1 MIAHSRDSCQT
12 HEVGF
17 NYLISSWSV
26 FKTACWGANNHEI
39 SWVLS
44 IDDGYMGSWP
54 PWGAFYRHLI
64 IGLGT
69 HQNYGNIHVYIIY
82 TYIWIQKLGIMGYIY
97 IYTHIYIYNNDNT
110 KTYDWKIYD
119 WKMMVDDVGWW
130 FCWRF
135 IIMQELGIWILD
147 NQGLQ
152 LTAKRWSH
160 GQIPGFEDAEIVWFL
175 ASSNPYFGW
184 AKWSQTS
191 WRTPNFSRSTS
202 KFYLIF

>member
-1 MIAHSRDSCQT
+1 MMIAHSRDSRQT

-44 IDDGYMGSWP
+44 IDDGHMGSWP

-69 HQNYGNIHVYIIY
+69 HQNYGDIHVYSILC
-82 TYIWIQKLGIMGYIY
+82 IQNMGIMGYIY
-97 IYTHIYIYNNDNT
+97 IIIYNNDNNNE
-110 KTYDWKIYD
+110 IYD

-175 ASSNPYFGW
+175 ASSNLYFGW

-191 WRTPNFSRSTS
+191 WRTPNFSWSTS
-202 KFYLIF
+202 KFYWIF